1 VESGR
6 QRREAGTG
14 GSKSLVA
21 EATGTDTEELRLD
34 ASTEGMVAV
43 RQFGSLTFA
52 LLIALATAAVRADDV
67 DFARDVQ
74 PILTAKCVQCHG
86 AKKQESGLRLDS
98 GAAVLRGGDSGPAV
112 VAGKATESLLIL
124 GVTGTSDAIS
134 RMPVKGEPL
143 PEAEVAMLRRWIDA
157 GAKIPAGES
166 AAAVKSTHWAFQA
179 PVRPTVPMFRNSEFR
194 IQNAIDAFILA
205 RLKKEGI
212 APSPEAEP
220 ATLIRRVYLD
230 LVGLPPS
237 VAEVDAFLA
246 NLRPDAYERMV
257 DRLLAS
263 PHYGERW
270 GRHWLDLARYAD
282 SNGYTRDF
290 GRQIWK
296 YREWV
301 IEAINRNMPFDR
313 FTIEQLAGDMLPDA
327 AEEQLIAT
335 GFHRNTLINEE
346 GGTDQEQFRVE
357 SVVDRVSTT
366 GSVWLGLTVGCA
378 RCHTHKYD
386 PITQVEFYQL
396 FALLNNCDEPTMEA
410 PTREQRD
417 RGDLATRE
425 RIRDEIK
432 RLEEQLEE
440 LGPDLELKQRQWE
453 ATVTPQ
459 QRARLPGPVQVAY
472 DMKFE
477 KRDEKNRQII
487 EEYFQKSELARAAFP
502 ILQEIFEL
510 REAEPKIPTT
520 MILRERKE
528 PRETF
533 VHKRGDFLDRGA
545 DVVGGVPAVLPQI
558 RSAEERATRLDFA
571 KWLVSAE
578 NPLTPRV
585 VMNRDWQKYFGRG
598 LVETEDDFGT
608 QGTPPTHPELLD
620 WLAIEFRSRW
630 DVKRMHRMF
639 VTSAT
644 YRQASAGRNDLAR
657 RDPQNRLLGR
667 QSRLRLDA
675 EIVRD
680 VALTAAGM
688 LTRKIG
694 GPSVFP
700 PQPEGVFDFTQD
712 PKPWLAAKGED
723 RYRRG
728 MYTHFRRSSPYPM
741 LMAFDAPGGNVSCTR
756 RLRSNTPL
764 QSLTL
769 ANDQAFFECA
779 QGMAERVTAES
790 LDNEHRARFAFRL
803 CTARE
808 PTVEEGR
815 LLSALVKQESMGS
828 QSEVSAAW
836 TRICRVLLNLDE
848 TITRE

>member
-1 VESGR
+1 MVR
-6 QRREAGTG
+6 KAG
-14 GSKSLVA
+14 L
-21 EATGTDTEELRLD
+21 
-34 ASTEGMVAV
+34 
-43 RQFGSLTFA
+43 FFA
-52 LLIALATAAVRADDV
+52 LSLMAAAEIGAEDV

-74 PILTAKCVQCHG
+74 PILTAKCVKCHG
-86 AKKQESGLRLDS
+86 AEKQESGLRLDS
-98 GAAVLRGGDSGPAV
+98 GLVTLKGGDSGPAV
-112 VAGKATESLLIL
+112 VPGKAMESLLIL
-124 GVTGTSDAIS
+124 AVTGKSDTIS
-134 RMPVKGEPL
+134 RMPAKGEPL
-143 PEAEVAMLRRWIDA
+143 SDTEVAILKRWIEG
-157 GAKIPAGES
+157 GAKIPTREVK
-166 AAAVKSTHWAFQA
+166 AAVKSTHWSFQQ
-179 PVRPTVPMFRNSEFR
+179 PVRPAIPAVQGLNGT
-194 IQNAIDAFILA
+194 IQNPIDAFVLA
-205 RLKKEGI
+205 RLERDGI
-212 APSPEAEP
+212 GPAGEAER
-220 ATLIRRVYLD
+220 ATLIRRIHLD
-230 LVGLPPS
+230 LIGLPPS
-237 VAEVDAFLA
+237 VDEVDAFLTDT
-246 NLRPDAYERMV
+246 RPDAYERV
-257 DRLLAS
+257 ADRLLAS

-301 IEAINRNMPFDR
+301 IDAINRNTPFDQ
-313 FTIEQLAGDMLPDA
+313 FTIEQIAGDMLPDA
-327 AEEQLIAT
+327 SEEQLIAT

-357 SVVDRVSTT
+357 AVVDRVSTT

-378 RCHTHKYD
+378 RCHSHKYD
-386 PITQVEFYQL
+386 PISQVEFYEL
-396 FALLNNCDEPTMEA
+396 FALLNNCDEPTIEV
-410 PTREQRD
+410 PTREQRARD
-417 RGDLATRE
+417 DLVTRE
-425 RIRDEIK
+425 RIRAEIK

-477 KRDEKNRQII
+477 KRDEKNRKII
-487 EEYFQKSELARAAFP
+487 EEYFQKSEIARETFP

-510 REAEPKIPTT
+510 RDEEPKIPTT
-520 MILRERKE
+520 MILRERE
-528 PRETF
+528 QPRETF
-533 VHKRGDFLDRGA
+533 VHRRGDFLDRGP
-545 DVVGGVPAVLPQI
+545 DVSGGVPAVLPPI
-558 RSAEERATRLDFA
+558 RAANERTSRLDFA
-571 KWLVSAE
+571 RWLVSPE

-585 VMNRDWQKYFGRG
+585 VMNRDWQKFFGRG

-608 QGTPPTHPELLD
+608 QGVPPTHPELLD
-620 WLAIEFRSRW
+620 WLAMEFRGRDGLGSEESAVRW
-630 DVKRMHRMF
+630 NVKRMHRLI
-639 VTSAT
+639 VTSGT
-644 YRQASAGRNDLAR
+644 YRQSSEVRGDLAK
-657 RDPQNRLLGR
+657 RDPQNRLLAR
-667 QSRLRLDA
+667 QMRLRLDA

-680 VALTAAGM
+680 VALSAAGLLM
-688 LTRKIG
+688 PKIG

-712 PKPWLAAKGED
+712 PKPWIAARGED

-728 MYTHFRRSSPYPM
+728 MYTHFWRSSPYPM

-779 QGMAERVTAES
+779 KALADRVILES
-790 LDNEHRARFAFRL
+790 LDHQHRVRFAFRL

-808 PTVEEGR
+808 PTVAEALLLER
-815 LLSALVKQESMGS
+815 LVNQELTEFKGDASAG
-828 QSEVSAAW
+828 W
-836 TRICRVLLNLDE
+836 TRVCRVLLNLDE